1 MSGIAIPLCVIPV
14 SLRHI
19 VSDPRAQVARPAPAG
34 RVTRAR
40 GSLTISEK
48 KTEISDFETEKCH
61 IWLVMNTRFRL
72 RGEDRNFQ

>member
-19 VSDPRAQVARPAPAG
+19 FSDPRPRVAG
-34 RVTRAR
+34 NL
-40 GSLTISEK
+40 GE

-61 IWLVMNTRFRL
+61 IWLAMNTRFRL
-72 RGEDRNFQ
+72 RGEDRNFQKK